1 MKNLISSESVR
12 SLVVTGL
19 LEVANI
25 LEFNGVV
32 YSVVSDVPATASGCG
47 DFINLEDLLAQMLI
61 G

>member
-19 LEVANI
+19 LVVGNI

-32 YSVVSDVPATASGCG
+32 HSVVSDVPATAIACG
-47 DFINLEDLLAQMLI
+47 DFINLED
-61 G
+61 

>member
-1 MKNLISSESVR
+1 MKNLIGSESVR

-19 LEVANI
+19 LVVANI

-32 YSVVSDVPATASGCG
+32 HSVVSDVPATAIACG